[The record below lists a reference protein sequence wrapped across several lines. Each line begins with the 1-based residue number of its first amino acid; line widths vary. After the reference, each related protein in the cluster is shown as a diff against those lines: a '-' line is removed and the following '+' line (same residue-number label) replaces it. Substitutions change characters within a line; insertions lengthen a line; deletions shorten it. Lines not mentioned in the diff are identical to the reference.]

1 MQKYRSSKRGL
12 TFSIDPEEKYYPGSH
27 YIYEVRKNCIIIR
40 PSDNGMTV
48 SRKKSG
54 NNIRALFD
62 IRRKEVRD
70 AVSHCSYLE
79 MEIKKD
85 RIVIRCIQENRN
97 KIVSME
103 EVLKEFSISNTV
115 LKLASGL
122 EGQISLAEYFGT
134 IGGFETYE
142 QLPAARKKDIEKVFT
157 VMSLFS
163 GAGMLD
169 WPFYKDNC
177 FKIDFACDY
186 DKGACESYRENI
198 GDHIL
203 CGDVRNVSG
212 YKDPYNLIIGGPSCK
227 PFSSSNR
234 RKRLAEHE
242 DVDLVNEY
250 IRITKENKP
259 EIFVIENVPQ
269 FLTCQDGIHLARV
282 MDKLGADY
290 EITSSVIK
298 DCDVGGY
305 TLRKRA
311 VLIGSRIGKVI
322 LPALKLRPLKTVRE
336 ALEKVTSDWFNFY
349 DQTRS
354 KPETVSQ
361 MALVRP
367 GHNYKDIPALRN
379 KPDMHSDR
387 YYRLDPD
394 KPAPTIVN
402 WRKLPLIHPAEN
414 RTLTVAEASALMGF
428 GEDFH
433 FCGTI
438 SERQQQCGNGCTY
451 AIGKLIK
458 ETVKNVLI
466 QYHAKLA

>member
-1 MQKYRSSKRGL
+1 M
-12 TFSIDPEEKYYPGSH
+12 
-27 YIYEVRKNCIIIR
+27 
-40 PSDNGMTV
+40 
-48 SRKKSG
+48 
-54 NNIRALFD
+54 
-62 IRRKEVRD
+62 
-70 AVSHCSYLE
+70 
-79 MEIKKD
+79 
-85 RIVIRCIQENRN
+85 
-97 KIVSME
+97 
-103 EVLKEFSISNTV
+103 
-115 LKLASGL
+115 
-122 EGQISLAEYFGT
+122 
-134 IGGFETYE
+134 
-142 QLPAARKKDIEKVFT
+142 
-157 VMSLFS
+157 
-163 GAGMLD
+163 
-169 WPFYKDNC
+169 
-177 FKIDFACDY
+177 
-186 DKGACESYRENI
+186 
-198 GDHIL
+198 
-203 CGDVRNVSG
+203 
-212 YKDPYNLIIGGPSCK
+212 
-227 PFSSSNR
+227 
-234 RKRLAEHE
+234 
-242 DVDLVNEY
+242 
-250 IRITKENKP
+250 
-259 EIFVIENVPQ
+259 IENVPQ
-269 FLTCQDGIHLARV
+269 FLTCHDGIHLARV

-336 ALEKVTSDWFNFY
+336 ALAKVTSDWFNFY